1 MKLPRTPEAGLR
13 LAGDA
18 WRRCAFDG
26 CALIG
31 DGVELMW
38 SDPPAASSAA
48 GEAVTDPTRGL
59 AFDRLG
65 RALRSV
71 GDHLETLPLAEQ
83 AEALS
88 LQPPPAWTLL
98 PAVAGQGCGLI
109 LPAHP
114 AAPARPG
121 LLAVSSPDL
130 LWVAEL
136 DTAKLWRYDIW
147 GRRYLGAPLDLGGP
161 VVGLCAEGE
170 DAVLALLRGAD
181 GSGQLLRLRAC
192 AAPQPLP
199 WPPALRNASQLA
211 VDANGQPWVLLDAGT
226 AAARL
231 LQVHSGLARAVPG
244 ATALAAGVALHDA
257 AAPRLFVGRARG
269 QALRVFA
276 HDGAEDR
283 EAAAPDWDG
292 GALAGDASGRVAYV
306 AVVRGQPE
314 LRYVAPLRLPRARQ
328 GRVLSFRLDSEQ
340 ARAPWGR
347 VWLEAC
353 LPPNT
358 RLALR
363 CRISD
368 DDAPPLQ
375 EAPRTPPANQPGLAV
390 DDGFNPPLPDV
401 LDLEALHDQPASLC
415 IPCAAHG
422 LRRGRTPWRAARPGH
437 AWLEA
442 SSGGGQGRFL
452 WVEVEL
458 HGDGLRSPVLRAIEV
473 EQPGHAWLSQ
483 LPALFSREAQ
493 AADFLRRYLA
503 APAQLLGDL
512 GLDADARHRLLS
524 PDHAPTEM
532 LDWLAGLLG
541 LALQPAW
548 SENSRRQLLAEA
560 GGMAP
565 RHGTPEVVRRIVEIL
580 AEAPVLLIEAFRLR
594 APGVIGSTAGTTGT
608 GAVLGGGLR
617 LGTPPSASADIEAVD
632 ATAWRFTLLIQGQAD
647 EALLDMLRDAVERF
661 KPAHTAFTLCSL
673 ASGLRVGIGLHL
685 DLAALVGPDSGLPL
699 PVLGS
704 TRLDRDAVV
713 GRSGDL
719 QGRAATC

>member
-1 MKLPRTPEAGLR
+1 MKLPRAPEAGLR

-38 SDPPAASSAA
+38 SDPPAPATGA
-48 GEAVTDPTRGL
+48 GEPATDPTQGL

-65 RALRSV
+65 RALRSL

-83 AEALS
+83 AEGLS
-88 LQPPPAWTLL
+88 LQAPPVWTLL
-98 PAVAGQGCGLI
+98 PAVAGQGCGRI
-109 LPAHP
+109 EPAHP
-114 AAPARPG
+114 PAPARPG

-130 LWVAEL
+130 LWVAER
-136 DTAKLWRYDIW
+136 DAARVWRYDLW
-147 GRRYLGAPLDLGGP
+147 GRRYFGALDLAGP
-161 VVGLCAEGE
+161 VVGLSAEGADG
-170 DAVLALLRGAD
+170 DAVLALLRLPD
-181 GSGQLLRLRAC
+181 GSGQLLRLSAC
-192 AAPQPLP
+192 TAPQALP
-199 WPPALRNASQLA
+199 WPAALRQASQLV
-211 VDANGQPWVLLDAGT
+211 VDANGGRWVLLDAGGAT
-226 AAARL
+226 ARL
-231 LQVHSGLARAVPG
+231 MQVPAGLQRDVPG
-244 ATALAAGVALHDA
+244 ATALATGGALHDVA
-257 AAPRLFVGRARG
+257 SPRLFVGRGRG
-269 QALRVFA
+269 QALRVFGL
-276 HDGAEDR
+276 DGAEDR

-292 GALAGDASGRVAYV
+292 GALAGDGRGRVAYV
-306 AVVRGQPE
+306 AVVGGQPE
-314 LRYVAPLRLPRARQ
+314 LRYLAPLRLPRARQ

-340 ARAPWGR
+340 PRAAWGR
-347 VWLEAC
+347 LWLEAC

-358 RLALR
+358 SLALR
-363 CRISD
+363 CLISD
-368 DDAPPLQ
+368 DDAPPLN
-375 EAPRTPPANQPGLAV
+375 EAPRTPPANQPGLSLA
-390 DDGFNPPLPDV
+390 DGFSPPLPDA
-401 LDLEALHDQPASLC
+401 LDLDALHAAPAGLC

-422 LRRGRTPWRAARPGH
+422 LRRDRTPWRAARPGH
-437 AWLEA
+437 VWLEA

-458 HGDGLRSPVLRAIEV
+458 RGDGLRSPVLRAVEA

-524 PDHAPTEM
+524 SSQAPTEM

-548 SENSRRQLLAEA
+548 SEAARRQLIAEA
-560 GGMAP
+560 GRLAP

-580 AEAPVLLIEAFRLR
+580 AEAPVLLIEGFRLR
-594 APGVIGSTAGTTGT
+594 TPGVIGSGEANTT
-608 GAVLGGGLR
+608 AVLGAGLR
-617 LGTPPSASADIEAVD
+617 LGTPPAANADI
-632 ATAWRFTLLIQGQAD
+632 ATVASQAWRFTLLVQGEAD
-647 EALLDMLRDAVERF
+647 PDWLHMLSDAVERF
-661 KPAHTAFTLCSL
+661 KPAHTAFTICAV
-673 ASGLRVGIGLHL
+673 ASGMRVGIGLHL

-704 TRLDRDAVV
+704 TRLARDAML
-713 GRSGDL
+713 GRSEGP
-719 QGRAATC
+719 AAKAASC